1 MLNKVPVATAR
12 MGLASIPAV
21 NDLVMEGRR
30 SGARY
35 EIIIAAEGAKNIG
48 GTEIVKKEG
57 VDSFGHKA
65 LGGVGQFVAEE
76 IEKGTG
82 LETRSVTLSH
92 LQRGGAPS
100 SYDRRMGRY
109 YGIAAI
115 DLVVKEDYGKMVC
128 LKHGEITSVPLED
141 IYGKLHRVDPE
152 VEYDQDRYNGRRT
165 IIS

>member
-1 MLNKVPVATAR
+1 
-12 MGLASIPAV
+12 
-21 NDLVMEGRR
+21 MEGRR
-30 SGARY
+30 AGTRY
-35 EIIIAAEGAKNIG
+35 EIIIVAEGAKEIG

-76 IEKGTG
+76 IQKGTG

-128 LKHGEITSVPLED
+128 LKEGDISSTPLET
-141 IYGKLHRVDPE
+141 IYGKLNRVDPDI
-152 VEYDQDRYNGRRT
+152 EYDKDRYNGRRT